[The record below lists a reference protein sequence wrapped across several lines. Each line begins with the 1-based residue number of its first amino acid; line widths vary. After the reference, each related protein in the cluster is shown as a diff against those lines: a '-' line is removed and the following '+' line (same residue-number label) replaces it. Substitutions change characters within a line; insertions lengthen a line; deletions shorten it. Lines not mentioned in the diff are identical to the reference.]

1 MLITLAIRKPN
12 SVILLHLAP
21 ASMRC
26 FKSIL
31 KGHRDPLDILWIMH
45 KTSPA
50 WVTRILSPFLWNCS
64 CWADLNFYQ
73 ASYMVSDPKEAY
85 ISSKIEEWEDGYKG
99 LDKSKMHVWEN
110 NHWKDSKI
118 QNSTGYVWACMYAYA
133 FTQILLMYSSNTE
146 GSWLCYSTKKQKLT
160 LKMMAPCH
168 QGLRGLKYTPF
179 NKVDNLLLILYLLS
193 ALCSKSFKGTQ
204 LVNSYKVP
212 TKPIL
217 HLHDHIRDMVY
228 DPQFRKELTKRE
240 RVQSVQDDAA
250 KLLAIAKL
258 EPSRRVNS
266 DLCIPDLPLHWQ
278 TFQGPSLKAEGSFVW
293 TTISHVRTTPPK
305 WGLKVLEKYL

>member
-1 MLITLAIRKPN
+1 
-12 SVILLHLAP
+12 
-21 ASMRC
+21 
-26 FKSIL
+26 
-31 KGHRDPLDILWIMH
+31 
-45 KTSPA
+45 
-50 WVTRILSPFLWNCS
+50 
-64 CWADLNFYQ
+64 
-73 ASYMVSDPKEAY
+73 
-85 ISSKIEEWEDGYKG
+85 
-99 LDKSKMHVWEN
+99 
-110 NHWKDSKI
+110 
-118 QNSTGYVWACMYAYA
+118 
-133 FTQILLMYSSNTE
+133 
-146 GSWLCYSTKKQKLT
+146 
-160 LKMMAPCH
+160 MMAPCH

-266 DLCIPDLPLHWQ
+266 DLCIPDLPLH
-278 TFQGPSLKAEGSFVW
+278 
-293 TTISHVRTTPPK
+293 
-305 WGLKVLEKYL
+305 